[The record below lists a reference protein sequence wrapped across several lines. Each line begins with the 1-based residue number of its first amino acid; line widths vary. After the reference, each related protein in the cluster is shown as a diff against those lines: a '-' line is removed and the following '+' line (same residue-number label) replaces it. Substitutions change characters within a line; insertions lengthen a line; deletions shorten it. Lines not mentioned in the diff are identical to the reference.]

1 MKRWMEWDARFS
13 EKMRIDDSRSWVKRA
28 AAIFAHSGDSWFW
41 LSGLLLVGF
50 LFPSLRQFAIVYG
63 GAILFLAVLVLGIKF
78 SVRRQRPQGDWGAI
92 YRRTDPHS
100 FPSGHAARATLL
112 AVLGIGLGPPM
123 WGLAL
128 TFWAPL
134 VSLSRVALGLHYL
147 SDVLAGALL
156 GAVVGIL
163 GLWWLS

>member
-1 MKRWMEWDARFS
+1 MKGWMEWDARLS
-13 EKMRIDDSRSWVKRA
+13 DKMRIDDTRSWVKRA
-28 AAIFAHSGDSWFW
+28 AALFAHSGDSWFW

-50 LFPSLRQFAIVYG
+50 LFPSLRQLAILYAA
-63 GAILFLAVLVLGIKF
+63 AILFLAVLVLGIKF

>member
-13 EKMRIDDSRSWVKRA
+13 EKMRIDDSRSWVKRG

-41 LSGLLLVGF
+41 LLGLILVGF
-50 LFPSLRQFAIVYG
+50 FFPSLRQLAFLYA
-63 GAILFLAVLVLGIKF
+63 GAILFLAILVLGIKF
-78 SVRRQRPQGDWGAI
+78 SVRRQRPQGEWGAI

-112 AVLGIGLGPPM
+112 AVLGVGVGPPL

-128 TFWAPL
+128 TIWAPL

-147 SDVLAGALL
+147 SDILAGALL
-156 GAVVGIL
+156 GALVGIL
-163 GLWWLS
+163 SLWWLG